1 MSADSVAATS
11 RGAKRT
17 HSAPTAILAQSAR
30 FHVAVFP
37 LLCVLRRLRD
47 TKDKLLCSVSGQG
60 HAATPGTRSV
70 QLNLKSIAFSRIPRV
85 SAVKS
90 QLKRQPIAF
99 FVGERSRSSAQDEN
113 GDSEA

>member
-70 QLNLKSIAFSRIPRV
+70 QLKSIAFSRIPRV

-99 FVGERSRSSAQDEN
+99 FVGERSRSFVQDEN